1 MSRESKNFS
10 QKGIWDDYDKN
21 YDENTSMSD
30 WNPTSRSK
38 NMDDRFKSPPV
49 IPENKRIMSMSNTRN
64 GNASFQN
71 SGRIQLKSISL
82 KKSKIYFK

>member
-1 MSRESKNFS
+1 
-10 QKGIWDDYDKN
+10 
-21 YDENTSMSD
+21 
-30 WNPTSRSK
+30 
-38 NMDDRFKSPPV
+38 MDDRFKSPPV